1 MKTREYV
8 PSQTDAP
15 VADVCVSFNGGA
27 WRGVFFLG
35 VVRYLQ
41 THFKEE
47 ELRRWSFCGVSA
59 GSCYALALALN
70 VPFQR
75 LRTLL
80 LEACR
85 RARES
90 PLGVAFQVNVITGE
104 IIRQMLA
111 SYSEEDVVSR
121 LRGRFAVTFTA
132 RLGCRLVPFLAYDFD
147 TKEEVFSAT
156 VGSANIPLF
165 SSLTDSPRLNTVRA
179 FDGGMTP
186 LGCAPLLPSKSV
198 VSCVCFGEA
207 VWGLPSGVDLD
218 ICETPPVPW
227 TGCFRTPSSDSDVDS
242 VSGRGYLQSLSF
254 FTSPVW
260 KDRYRVGLEQ
270 ESRVRVSDD
279 CRPIKR
285 KER

>member
-132 RLGCRLVPFLAYDFD
+132 RLGCRLVPLPRVRLRYQGGGLLRYGWVSEH
-147 TKEEVFSAT
+147 T
-156 VGSANIPLF
+156 PLQQPDRQ
-165 SSLTDSPRLNTVRA
+165 SSSEHGPRLRRRDDPSRLHPPPPLEERSVLRLLRR
-179 FDGGMTP
+179 GGLGSP
-186 LGCAPLLPSKSV
+186 L
-198 VSCVCFGEA
+198 
-207 VWGLPSGVDLD
+207 
-218 ICETPPVPW
+218 
-227 TGCFRTPSSDSDVDS
+227 R
-242 VSGRGYLQSLSF
+242 
-254 FTSPVW
+254 
-260 KDRYRVGLEQ
+260 
-270 ESRVRVSDD
+270 SR
-279 CRPIKR
+279 P
-285 KER
+285 